1 MMENEVIS
9 PDFDIGIAPSL
20 PPVAEQNRIEW
31 AGLAAGGRGIGV
43 SLVNL
48 GIAVAKLERRSNEV
62 D

>member
-1 MMENEVIS
+1 MEDEEIT
-9 PDFDIGIAPSL
+9 PDFDVGITPSH
-20 PPVAEQNRIEW
+20 PPIAEQSRLEW
-31 AGLAAGGRGIGV
+31 AGVSCGGRGTGV